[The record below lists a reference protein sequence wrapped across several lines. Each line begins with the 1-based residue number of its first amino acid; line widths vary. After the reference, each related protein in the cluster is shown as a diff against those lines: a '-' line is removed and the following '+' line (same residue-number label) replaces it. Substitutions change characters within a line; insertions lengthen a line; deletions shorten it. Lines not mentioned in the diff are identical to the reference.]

1 MIDVSDGLIADA
13 RHLAEASGVCVLLD
27 STAWII
33 SELLAEA
40 GSVIGADPGEWML
53 LGGEDHGLLATF
65 PAGATVPEPF
75 VIIGAVEK
83 VDARQTARTLPGV
96 LIDGIR
102 REGSGGH
109 VHFGGPI
116 TG

>member
-13 RHLAEASGVCVLLD
+13 RHLAEASGVCLLID
-27 STAWII
+27 STGWTVA
-33 SELLAEA
+33 EPVAEA
-40 GSVIGADPGEWML
+40 GSAIGVDPREWML
-53 LGGEDHGLLATF
+53 TGGEDHGLLATF
-65 PAGATVPEPF
+65 PAGAKVPEPF